1 MIPSNIPFLNPM
13 DPFDILKLFPL
24 VSVYWHEKRRDFFL
38 FFDWNSALLIE
49 DEQRKRPAIILHNDN
64 YGIVNAVFF

>member
-1 MIPSNIPFLNPM
+1 MIPSNIPFLNPR

-49 DEQRKRPAIILHNDN
+49 DEQRKRPAIILHNDKN
-64 YGIVNAVFF
+64 DQKKT